1 MSFLSQGSMQLSRE
15 YTTCVAGRSREV
27 LINGNR
33 TSSNANQCEL
43 CSLEVFTFSDY
54 SAVIADPSQSVS
66 VARVI

>member
-33 TSSNANQCEL
+33 TSNANQCEL

>member
-33 TSSNANQCEL
+33 TNANQCEL